1 MQAMWA
7 APLCQTFLHLLYD
20 KEILEEPIIL
30 QWYSRKHVGGED
42 GGLEPQR
49 KQLREQVRHS
59 CHVISYV
66 CMSLRQI
73 DREIAFPPFW
83 LRFFLRKPQCIGM
96 TIHFVSVGIIPT
108 LFCGTKPSAPKL
120 LSFICQSRS
129 PYVGFINDCHFS
141 GSVVASVV
149 FFPFD

>member
-1 MQAMWA
+1 MWA

-20 KEILEEPIIL
+20 KDILEEPMIL
-30 QWYSRKHVGGED
+30 QWYSHKHVGGED

-59 CHVISYV
+59 CRVIRYV
-66 CMSLRQI
+66 CMSLRQS
-73 DREIAFPPFW
+73 DSEIAFPPFLVTVFPTKAAVYW
-83 LRFFLRKPQCIGM
+83 DDNPFCVSRYYPYFVLR
-96 TIHFVSVGIIPT
+96 
-108 LFCGTKPSAPKL
+108 TKPSAPKL
-120 LSFICQSRS
+120 LSFIFQSRS

-149 FFPFD
+149 FFFIWLES